1 MQKND
6 VRPKKIKN
14 REQVIENSSKYGWY
28 QSN

>member
-6 VRPKKIKN
+6 ERQKKNLN
-14 REQVIENSSKYGWY
+14 REDIENSSKYGWY